1 MPTCNGSCAFALTF
15 VGTSL
20 LELSEETISADDRI
34 SRFFFFLLGER
45 AGGGEEASAGDVEF
59 QFVNSLIQTQATVF
73 DSIFQEGLF

>member
-34 SRFFFFLLGER
+34 SRFIFFLLGER
-45 AGGGEEASAGDVEF
+45 AGGGEASAGDVEF
-59 QFVNSLIQTQATVF
+59 QFVNSLIQTQPTVF